1 VSSRPPADQR
11 RLSVQETPPSRHKD
25 RARRGLLIAV
35 EGGEAVGKSTQAALL
50 ASSLGA
56 EVSREPGGTAF
67 GERVRGLLLDPAIG
81 SMDARAELMMML
93 AARAQHV
100 GERLR
105 PWLDEGTDVV
115 VDRYSGSTLAYQ
127 GYGRELPLE
136 ALRVACDL
144 ATGGLWPD
152 LTVLLDVPLKESGT
166 RRAGTPQD
174 RIESEDESF
183 HVNVRRGYLELA
195 AAEPASWIVIDGT
208 GEPEDVATRVLTAV
222 RGRLDGRR
230 S

>member
-1 VSSRPPADQR
+1 MK
-11 RLSVQETPPSRHKD
+11 ETPPRDHRV
-25 RARRGLLIAV
+25 RAHRGLLIAI

-56 EVSREPGGTAF
+56 EVSREPGGSSF

-100 GERLR
+100 VERLR
-105 PWLDEGTDVV
+105 PWIDNGLDVV

-127 GYGRELPLE
+127 GYGRGLPLE

-144 ATGGLWPD
+144 ATDGLWPD
-152 LTVLLDVPLKESGT
+152 LTILLDVPLEESGA
-166 RRAGTPQD
+166 RRAGAPQD
-174 RIESEDESF
+174 RIESEDDRF
-183 HVNVRRGYLELA
+183 HIKVRKGYLELA
-195 AAEPASWIVIDGT
+195 AADPATWVVIEGT
-208 GEPEDVATRVLTAV
+208 GEPEEVATRVLTTV
-222 RGRLDGRR
+222 RERLTGRW

>member
-1 VSSRPPADQR
+1 MPDTS
-11 RLSVQETPPSRHKD
+11 PSTLRD
-25 RARRGLLIAV
+25 GPRRGLLIAV
-35 EGGEAVGKSTQAALL
+35 EGGEAAGKSTQAALL

-56 EVSREPGGTAF
+56 EVSREPGGSAF

-100 GERLR
+100 AERLR
-105 PWLDEGTDVV
+105 PWIDDGLDVV

-127 GYGRELPLE
+127 GYGRGLPLE

-152 LTVLLDVPLKESGT
+152 LTILLDVPLEESGT
-166 RRAGTPQD
+166 RRAGSPRD
-174 RIESEDESF
+174 RIESEDDDF
-183 HVNVRRGYLELA
+183 HVRVRRGYLELA
-195 AAEPASWIVIDGT
+195 VAEPTTWVVIDGAAEP
-208 GEPEDVATRVLTAV
+208 EEVATRVLTAF
-222 RGRLDGRR
+222 RERLG
-230 S
+230 SQQS

>member
-1 VSSRPPADQR
+1 MPDTSPSTHRDRP
-11 RLSVQETPPSRHKD
+11 
-25 RARRGLLIAV
+25 RRGLLIAI

-56 EVSREPGGTAF
+56 EVSREPGGSAF

-100 GERLR
+100 AERLR
-105 PWLDEGTDVV
+105 PWLEDGLDVV

-127 GYGRELPLE
+127 GYGRRLALE

-152 LTVLLDVPLKESGT
+152 VTILLDVPLEESGT
-166 RRAGTPQD
+166 RRAGTPRD
-174 RIESEDESF
+174 RIESEDDEF
-183 HVNVRRGYLELA
+183 HIRVRLGYLELA
-195 AAEPASWIVIDGT
+195 AEESATWVVIDGA
-208 GEPEDVATRVLTAV
+208 GEPEEVATRVLTAV
-222 RGRLDGRR
+222 RDRLGSRR